1 MGYAIATEIYDCVHE
16 ITEDTLGHKNI
27 VQLSM
32 ATGPNVNS
40 SFATSLKKT
49 KETNFEN
56 LGKSGKSVIMQL
68 KQTV

>member
-40 SFATSLKKT
+40 SFATSLKKR
-49 KETNFEN
+49 K
-56 LGKSGKSVIMQL
+56 
-68 KQTV
+68 KQTLKT